1 MLPVIAIVGY
11 SKSGKTTLVEKLVRD
26 LTDRGYRIAT
36 IKDSH
41 RQPVFDTRDKDSWR
55 HIQAG
60 SILTALCTNNQVVC
74 IHPQQQITIDRI
86 MPLMGNDFDLVIAEG
101 FKEDEVPKI
110 EVHRCG
116 RPLLKGVKRLVA
128 IATEEPLERKVRQ
141 FDINDVRSIAD
152 LLERGYISPNRERIA
167 LYINTQPVILKA
179 FPRDMI
185 KGVVTNMLSSLKGVS
200 AIKNIQL
207 LIKTGNR

>member
-26 LTDRGYRIAT
+26 LTGRGYRIAT

-41 RQPVFDTRDKDSWR
+41 RQPVFDSRDKDSWR

-60 SILTALCTNNQVVC
+60 SMLTALCTHDQVVC
-74 IHPQQQITIDRI
+74 IHPNQQTTIGRI
-86 MPLMGNDFDLVIAEG
+86 LPLMGNDFDLVIAEG

-116 RPLLKGVKRLVA
+116 RPLLKGIKRLVA
-128 IATEEPLERKVRQ
+128 VATDEPLEQKVRQ
-141 FDINDVRSIAD
+141 FDINDARSIAD
-152 LLERGYISPNRERIA
+152 LLERGYIAPNRERIA
-167 LYINTQPVILKA
+167 LYINAKPVVLKA
-179 FPRDMI
+179 FPRGMI
-185 KGVVTNMLSSLKGVS
+185 KSVVTNMLSSLKGVK

-207 LIKTGNR
+207 LIRTGSR